1 MTTVP
6 EICMLKDVL
15 VLEKLLVVLPNP
27 LATTNITTNVE
38 KCFTHAANSHS
49 EKLKFPKVKDG
60 KSQTYFHT

>member
-1 MTTVP
+1 MTAVP

-60 KSQTYFHT
+60 KLQTYFHT